1 LSWWELFVNGIHVI
15 DSEHPGLQSS
25 AFTYIINQLAIGHR
39 KSTIIHA
46 DGQFSLAPLCTWNI
60 DW

>member
-1 LSWWELFVNGIHVI
+1 LFVNGIHVI